1 MSKKIYL
8 IIGAIVLAGL
18 IGGGVYLVVQN
29 QQNQFVNFK
38 DPKLT
43 NDELVTIEGKIKDL
57 ENAVKN
63 KEDSGDLENEDI
75 KSDLFKLKMELASYY
90 RLRGRLLD
98 ARKIVEEASKLK
110 PDNISPYN
118 ELYVIDQLREDYVSA
133 EQDLK
138 KSIEIN
144 SNNPQAW
151 RWYLEL
157 AGTNLEFS
165 NDQLNALHK
174 EAIDKTSG
182 NPDIL
187 ALYASY
193 LEKQN
198 DLAGAVAQWKL
209 AIEKNP
215 AGQAQYMAEITRIQN
230 RLK

>member
-1 MSKKIYL
+1 MSKKIY
-8 IIGAIVLAGL
+8 IVIGAIVLAGL
-18 IGGGVYLVVQN
+18 IGGGIYFAIQS

-43 NDELVTIEGKIKDL
+43 NNELVTIEGKIKDL

-63 KEDSGDLENEDI
+63 QEASGDLENEDK
-75 KSDLFKLKMELASYY
+75 KSDLFKLKMELSSYY

-98 ARKIVEEASKLK
+98 ARKAVEEASKLK

-138 KSIEIN
+138 KSIAIN

-151 RWYLEL
+151 RWYFEL
-157 AGTNLEFS
+157 AETKLEYS
-165 NDQLNALHK
+165 TEQLQGLYKDALSQ
-174 EAIDKTSG
+174 TSE

-187 ALYASY
+187 GLYAGF

-198 DLAGAVAQWKL
+198 DLVGAVAQWKK

-215 AGQAQYMAEITRIQN
+215 AGQAQYQAEIERIQN
-230 RLK
+230 KLK

>member
-18 IGGGVYLVVQN
+18 IGGGIYLVVQN

-182 NPDIL
+182 NPDLL